1 MNTQV
6 TIVGNFLD
14 KEQYRKSFN
23 NLAYKTFGLDF
34 EYWYKKGYLKSGYIP
49 YAIIDRGQVISN
61 ISINKFELVIEGEVK
76 KAIQIGTVMTDENF
90 RNRGLS
96 ATLMKYVIDKYEKN
110 YDLIYLFAN
119 NTVLDFYPKFGF
131 KRTLEKTYIIDGKD
145 INKKVSTIEKLDIN
159 NENHREL
166 ISKLTTN
173 RFPISKKLG
182 AINDKWPLIVY
193 CLYEFKDDLYYIL
206 ERDAIV
212 ILRREEEIL
221 HIYDIISNKL
231 IDVDCL
237 IESIFNEEE
246 KVQLH
251 FIPNTYKYKPIEGTL
266 KDDDEA
272 LFILKGNDL
281 LNKWLFPI
289 TSRT

>member
-34 EYWYKKGYLKSGYIP
+34 EDWYKKGYLKSGYIP
-49 YAIIDRGQVISN
+49 YAIIDEDQVVSN
-61 ISINKFELVIEGEVK
+61 ISINKFEFVIEGELK

-90 RNRGLS
+90 RNRGLC
-96 ATLMKYVIDKYEKN
+96 AILMKYVIDKYEKN

-131 KRTLEKTYIIDGKD
+131 ERTLEKTYIIDGKY
-145 INKKVSTIEKLDIN
+145 INKKISTIEKLDIS
-159 NENHREL
+159 NENHKEL
-166 ISKLTTN
+166 INILTAN
-173 RFPISKKLG
+173 RFPTSKKLG
-182 AINDKWPLIVY
+182 AINDKWPLLVY
-193 CLYEFKDDLYYIL
+193 CLYEFKDDLYYIP
-206 ERDAIV
+206 ERDTII
-212 ILRREEEIL
+212 ILRREEETL

-237 IESIFNEEE
+237 IESIFKEEE
-246 KVQLH
+246 KVQVH
-251 FIPNTYKYKPIEGTL
+251 FIPNTHKYKPIEGTL
-266 KDDDEA
+266 KNDDEA
-272 LFILKGNDL
+272 LFILKGKNL
-281 LNKWLFPI
+281 LKEWLFPI
-289 TSRT
+289 TSCT